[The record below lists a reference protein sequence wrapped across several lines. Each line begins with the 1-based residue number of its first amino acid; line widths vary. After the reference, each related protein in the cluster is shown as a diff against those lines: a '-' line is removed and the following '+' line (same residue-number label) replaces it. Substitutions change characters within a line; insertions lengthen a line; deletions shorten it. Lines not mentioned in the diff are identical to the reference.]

1 MRKKL
6 FSAILVITG
15 SFLLAACQEAPQQ
28 STMQKPVAISA
39 AAVQYA
45 NVPGFIEAPGSVQP
59 RDRVALSS
67 QINGFVRAVQV
78 KAGDRV
84 KAGQVLVTLDARDA
98 ESQKAAAQAG
108 MQEALAAREE
118 ARKAGQIAASMRTA
132 ASASK
137 ELASQTF
144 ARYQKL
150 FDARSVSPQE
160 LDEMRARRDGSAAEL
175 AARELMAAAAEDRL
189 HQIEAKIAQAR
200 AQSARADVV
209 VGWTVIQAPWAGM
222 IAEKSVDPGSAIFP
236 GSPLLVLESS
246 SNAQVLATLPTSDL
260 GRIRQGLEVQIR
272 RAESKSSVTG
282 KIAEII
288 PVSNPAMHSVQFKI
302 DLPAGVGATSGEY
315 VKVLIPSGDRQA
327 ILVSRGA
334 VREAGQL
341 TGVFIVDNASKARF
355 RLVKIAPYD
364 AERVEI
370 LSGADPGEKIV
381 TNPNDHIVDGLP
393 LEIRL

>member
-39 AAVQYA
+39 AAVQYE

-84 KAGQVLVTLDARDA
+84 KAGQVLATLDARDA

-108 MQEALAAREE
+108 MQETLAAREE
-118 ARKAGQIAASMRTA
+118 ARKAAQVAASMRTA
-132 ASASK
+132 ASALK

-150 FDARSVSPQE
+150 FDAHSVSPQE

-175 AARELMAAAAEDRL
+175 AARELMVAAAEDRL
-189 HQIEAKIAQAR
+189 HQIDAKIAQAR

-288 PVSNPAMHSVQFKI
+288 PISNPAMHSVQFKI
-302 DLPAGVGATSGEY
+302 DLPAGFGATSGEY

-327 ILVSRGA
+327 ILVSRSA

-381 TNPNDHIVDGLP
+381 TNPNDHIVDGSP

>member
-78 KAGDRV
+78 
-84 KAGQVLVTLDARDA
+84 
-98 ESQKAAAQAG
+98 
-108 MQEALAAREE
+108 
-118 ARKAGQIAASMRTA
+118 KAGQIAASMRTA